1 MSIGLSKVAEP
12 YAEALFNSAKDN
24 IESLRETKRDVGI
37 VVKFLENSSDLK
49 KFLGN
54 PLIARTLKKNAIKDI
69 LGDLISANTLNFL
82 LLLVDR
88 NRINFLESI
97 ARKFFELY
105 YKEESI
111 AIVQI
116 TSAISLSD
124 KQESRLV
131 ENLCSIIGVKTV
143 QLALRVDD
151 KLIGGFIVEYGSKM
165 IDLSIRGQ
173 FSKISVLLGLRRF
186 EYE

>member
-1 MSIGLSKVAEP
+1 MAIGLSKVAEP

-24 IESLRETKRDVGI
+24 IKSLQETKSDMEI
-37 VVKFLENSSDLK
+37 VVKFLGNSSDLK

-97 ARKFFELY
+97 VQKFFELY

-124 KQESRLV
+124 EQESRLV
-131 ENLCSIIGVKTV
+131 ENLCTIIGVKTV
-143 QLALRVDD
+143 QLACRVDE
-151 KLIGGFIVEYGSKM
+151 KLIGGFIIEYGSTM
-165 IDLSIRGQ
+165 IDRSIRGQ
-173 FSKISVLLGLRRF
+173 FRKISVLLGLRRF

>member
-1 MSIGLSKVAEP
+1 MAIGLSKVAEP

-24 IESLRETKRDVGI
+24 SKSLQETKSDMKI
-37 VVKFLENSSDLK
+37 VVKFLRNSSDLK

-54 PLIARTLKKNAIKDI
+54 PLITRTLKKNAIKDI
-69 LGDLISANTLNFL
+69 LGNLISANTLNFL

-97 ARKFFELY
+97 VQKFFELY

-111 AIVQI
+111 AIVRI

-124 KQESRLV
+124 EQESRLV
-131 ENLCSIIGVKTV
+131 ENLCTIIGVKTV
-143 QLALRVDD
+143 QLACRVDE
-151 KLIGGFIVEYGSKM
+151 KLIGGFIIEYGSTM
-165 IDLSIRGQ
+165 IDRSIRGQ
-173 FSKISVLLGLRRF
+173 FRKISVLLGLKRF

>member
-1 MSIGLSKVAEP
+1 MAIGLSKVAEP

-24 IESLRETKRDVGI
+24 RKSLQEIKSDMKI
-37 VVKFLENSSDLK
+37 VDKFLRNSSDLK

-54 PLIARTLKKNAIKDI
+54 PLITRTLKKNAVKDI
-69 LGDLISANTLNFL
+69 LGNLISANTLNFL

-97 ARKFFELY
+97 VQKFFELY
-105 YKEESI
+105 YKEKSI

-116 TSAISLSD
+116 TSTISLSD
-124 KQESRLV
+124 EQESKLV
-131 ENLCSIIGVKTV
+131 ENLRTIIDVKTV
-143 QLALRVDD
+143 QLARQLDE
-151 KLIGGFIVEYGSKM
+151 KLIGGFIIKHGAKT

-173 FSKISVLLGLRRF
+173 FRKISVLLGLKRF
-186 EYE
+186 KYE